1 MYNLE
6 KDGIN
11 MKKIIITIISV
22 LFIGGIAFAAY
33 YFYFGKQLNAEEY
46 YVKIT
51 QDGEKTSEGAFNY
64 SYNLPAYNKDG
75 EEKRISF
82 TADKNLRKGAY
93 LKLYYKPVKG
103 VTTFEEVSQDKLPSK
118 AADKLN

>member
-1 MYNLE
+1 
-6 KDGIN
+6 
-11 MKKIIITIISV
+11 MKKIIITIVSV

-93 LKLYYKPVKG
+93 LKLYYKPIKG